1 MFLYPHNTCCPTE
14 FFKYKY
20 KQHEENDMKGLNKGA
35 LAMVLAGSVTFSVS
49 NILIV
54 EQAFQRVS
62 DEHPII
68 ISRNLLKENRINKG
82 EETKNNPTPTAEEK
96 APVNENNSDRI
107 DNQQDTNT
115 SKSAISNPASTKKT
129 ETTKT
134 SPQKATATTKPPT
147 NSKVQKTTTTPV
159 PTKTK
164 TTSSATR
171 PAENTTATKSTENT
185 TNPKVHR
192 TTTKPAPTGNTRS
205 STQKTTNHGQQVSQ
219 DAKEKAAS
227 HRDQKENNG
236 KKN

>member
-1 MFLYPHNTCCPTE
+1 
-14 FFKYKY
+14 
-20 KQHEENDMKGLNKGA
+20 MKGLNKGA

-68 ISRNLLKENRINKG
+68 ISRNLLKENGMNKG
-82 EETKNNPTPTAEEK
+82 EATKNNPTPTAEEK
-96 APVNENNSDRI
+96 APINENNSDRI
-107 DNQQDTNT
+107 DHQPDTNT
-115 SKSAISNPASTKKT
+115 SNRTISNPASSKKT

-134 SPQKATATTKPPT
+134 SPQKATATTTPPT

-159 PTKTK
+159 ATKTK
-164 TTSSATR
+164 TTSSATK
-171 PAENTTATKSTENT
+171 PAENTT
-185 TNPKVHR
+185 NPRVQR
-192 TTTKPAPTGNTRS
+192 TTPTPAPTGNTKS